1 MCDERKALG
10 ECVEHA
16 GVDRR
21 AMADR
26 RVWPVGVGK
35 AE

>member
-10 ECVEHA
+10 ERDEYA

-21 AMADR
+21 AMADLP
-26 RVWPVGVGK
+26 VWPVGVGK